1 MCNHVYDEREKVN
14 EKKYQEIPTS
24 LAFKIKCEKKY
35 DEDEISVEIESENI
49 NEKSI
54 ASRSRLYAV
63 MVLT

>member
-1 MCNHVYDEREKVN
+1 MK
-14 EKKYQEIPTS
+14 
-24 LAFKIKCEKKY
+24 KKY

-63 MVLT
+63 MVLK